1 MRSDNAESIDRT
13 DDVELEWDT
22 PLQGCTVPTNG
33 GSFKANWLDTPV
45 TSVIWSEDETGLHC
59 DLEFADFVGAWT
71 FMNQVAVLAETMDH
85 HPDWSNSYNTVHI
98 TLISH
103 DKGVVTERDRGL
115 AEAISEIVA
124 SGTV

>member
-1 MRSDNAESIDRT
+1 MNLSA
-13 DDVELEWDT
+13 WH
-22 PLQGCTVPTNG
+22 
-33 GSFKANWLDTPV
+33 
-45 TSVIWSEDETGLHC
+45 EDGQGLHR
-59 DLEFADFVGAWT
+59 DFEFADFVEAWT

-115 AEAISEIVA
+115 AEAIDQLLA
-124 SGTV
+124 SSTL

>member
-1 MRSDNAESIDRT
+1 MNLSA
-13 DDVELEWDT
+13 WH
-22 PLQGCTVPTNG
+22 
-33 GSFKANWLDTPV
+33 
-45 TSVIWSEDETGLHC
+45 EDGQGLHC
-59 DLEFADFVGAWT
+59 DFEFADFVEAWT

-115 AEAISEIVA
+115 AEAINQLLV
-124 SGTV
+124 SGTL

>member
-1 MRSDNAESIDRT
+1 MNLRA
-13 DDVELEWDT
+13 WH
-22 PLQGCTVPTNG
+22 
-33 GSFKANWLDTPV
+33 
-45 TSVIWSEDETGLHC
+45 EDGQGLHR
-59 DLEFADFVGAWT
+59 DFEFADFVEAWT

-115 AEAISEIVA
+115 AEAIDQLLA
-124 SGTV
+124 SGTL

>member
-1 MRSDNAESIDRT
+1 MNLSAWHEDDR
-13 DDVELEWDT
+13 
-22 PLQGCTVPTNG
+22 
-33 GSFKANWLDTPV
+33 
-45 TSVIWSEDETGLHC
+45 GLHR
-59 DLEFADFVGAWT
+59 DFEFADFVEAWT

-115 AEAISEIVA
+115 AEAIDQLLV
-124 SGTV
+124 SGTL